1 MYFGYFCFKKA
12 PTNCVETP
20 GSVFR
25 LDGFALVT
33 QPLFSLHILFSKLY
47 FFSMTISGIL
57 GYGFRGNYGVYERV
71 YSFNPKWVRKKE
83 KYANLKWI
91 LIIFC
96 LRPNKNISF
105 QVGFGINLNNV
116 RNPDSAF
123 PSAVSKTLEG
133 MQANLQNPFWMFHI
147 SSFPFQNSVVE
158 AIRYL
163 RYFAKN
169 VIEERGLALQN
180 RDETPSDILEH
191 IVKGAQENPEINM
204 DDLVDNFLT
213 IFIAG
218 MNI

>member
-1 MYFGYFCFKKA
+1 
-12 PTNCVETP
+12 
-20 GSVFR
+20 
-25 LDGFALVT
+25 
-33 QPLFSLHILFSKLY
+33 
-47 FFSMTISGIL
+47 
-57 GYGFRGNYGVYERV
+57 
-71 YSFNPKWVRKKE
+71 
-83 KYANLKWI
+83 
-91 LIIFC
+91 
-96 LRPNKNISF
+96 
-105 QVGFGINLNNV
+105 
-116 RNPDSAF
+116 
-123 PSAVSKTLEG
+123 
-133 MQANLQNPFWMFHI
+133 MQANLQNPFWMFQI